1 MRTIEW
7 DASVRGLEQV
17 QRMLEMATSPGVL
30 TIRFSGPRAGSGS
43 LPWSVLEAWTRTR
56 AVTVADLAGDP
67 GFPALEVALCAD
79 LVVLREGVELR
90 LPGQATVPPA
100 GLVWAAGRAG
110 PRALRRVLLTDGVL
124 DGEEAVELGLV
135 HRLVGAGD
143 PLPVPDPC
151 SGAAL
156 TTARDLVR
164 AGASWEGSLALESAA
179 FRLLFALGHPEE
191 GARAFLER
199 REPRFGPADPG
210 E

>member
-1 MRTIEW
+1 MRTVEW
-7 DASVRGLEQV
+7 EPGTPGLEQV

-30 TIRFSGPRAGSGS
+30 AIRFSGPRAGSGS
-43 LPWSVLEAWTRTR
+43 LPWQILEAWTRTR
-56 AVTVADLAGDP
+56 AVTVSDLAGDP

-79 LVVLREGVELR
+79 LVVLRKGVALR
-90 LPGQATVPPA
+90 LPGRGTVPPA

-110 PRALRRVLLTDGVL
+110 SRALRRVLLADGVL
-124 DGEEAVELGLV
+124 DGEEVVDLGLV

-143 PLPVPDPC
+143 PLPVPDPR

-164 AGASWEGSLALESAA
+164 AGASWEGSLALERAA

-199 REPRFGPADPG
+199 REPCFGREEPEG
-210 E
+210 